1 MVLYPLHPATKARPI
16 PVFPAVPSTIIPGYP
31 GTNFPY
37 SSAYFISHKAAL
49 SLTLP
54 PGFINSALPYIL
66 HLVNSLAL
74 FSLIKGVLPIA
85 SSKLSNTLSA
95 IIFL

>member
-31 GTNFPY
+31 GTSFPY

-54 PGFINSALPYIL
+54 LFKKYIYYFKNNNHFID
-66 HLVNSLAL
+66 
-74 FSLIKGVLPIA
+74 IKFNL
-85 SSKLSNTLSA
+85 
-95 IIFL
+95 

>member
-1 MVLYPLHPATKARPI
+1 MYLIYKVYRLYI
-16 PVFPAVPSTIIPGYP
+16 SVIIY
-31 GTNFPY
+31 
-37 SSAYFISHKAAL
+37 
-49 SLTLP
+49 

-95 IIFL
+95 MIFL